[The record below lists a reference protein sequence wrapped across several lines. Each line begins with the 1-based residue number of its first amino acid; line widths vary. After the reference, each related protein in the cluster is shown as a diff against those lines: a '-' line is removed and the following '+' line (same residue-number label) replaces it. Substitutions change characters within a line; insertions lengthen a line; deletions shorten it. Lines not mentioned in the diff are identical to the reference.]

1 MVAWSDARFLPA
13 PTRSARTRPARA
25 LLCACAM
32 LWLLLP
38 MGAWAQ
44 NAQDWVAAWAMAP
57 VDYGQVAPQPASVR
71 ALEHRTLRQRVVVS
85 AGGAQVR
92 VRLSNLYGATPLAI
106 GAASVAR
113 STGGDAIARRWV
125 EALTFQGRREVRVAP
140 GAHAWSDPV
149 PLQVAAGQALAVSVY
164 LNEPSTLA
172 TGHPGVPPS
181 AWSLPGNQAMTA
193 KPGNAQP
200 LPWNPLVTGVDV
212 LAAKGARVVV
222 AFGDSI
228 TDGPG
233 VSDNAQDGYPG
244 QLATRRREAN
254 GAAPVA
260 VVNLG
265 ISGNRLL
272 RDGNGPSGISRFE
285 RDVLGQSGITHAL
298 VLIGINDIGY
308 GTVQGV
314 RSPLVPAQQFASADE
329 VIAGLAL
336 IVRQARARGVKVLL
350 GTLLPFKGSPY
361 WSEENE
367 VARQAVNRW
376 IRGRQ
381 DVDAVIDFDAALR
394 SPVDALAMAPA
405 FDSGD
410 HLHPSKAGLAAM
422 ATAADVP
429 ELLE

>member
-1 MVAWSDARFLPA
+1 MVACPDARTPLA
-13 PTRSARTRPARA
+13 PTRLARILVCA
-25 LLCACAM
+25 LAM
-32 LWLLLP
+32 LFIP
-38 MGAWAQ
+38 VAAWAQ
-44 NAQDWVAAWAMAP
+44 HWVAAWAMAP
-57 VDYGQVAPQPASVR
+57 VDHSALAVQPASLR
-71 ALEHRTLRQRVVVS
+71 TLDNETLRQRVVVT
-85 AGGAQVR
+85 AGGSQVR
-92 VRLSNLYGATPLAI
+92 VRLSNLYGTTPLAV

-113 STGGDAIARRWV
+113 STGGDAIARRWI
-125 EALTFQGRREVRVAP
+125 EALSFQGRREVQVAP
-140 GAHAWSDPV
+140 GAQVWSDPIRLPV
-149 PLQVAAGQALAVSVY
+149 VAGQALAVSVY
-164 LNEPSTLA
+164 LREPSILA
-172 TGHPGVPPS
+172 TGHPGVPPA
-181 AWSLPGNQAMTA
+181 AWSLPGDQTMAA
-193 KPGNAQP
+193 KPSNAQA

-212 LAAKGARVVV
+212 LVTAPARVVA

-233 VSDNAQDGYPG
+233 VSDNAVDSYPA
-244 QLATRRREAN
+244 QLATRRRAAD

-272 RDGNGPSGISRFE
+272 RDGNGPSGMSRFG
-285 RDVLGQSGITHAL
+285 RDVLEQSGVTHAL
-298 VLIGINDIGY
+298 ILIGINDIGY
-308 GTVQGV
+308 GTVGGV
-314 RSPLVPAQQFASADE
+314 RSPLIPAQQFASADE
-329 VIAGLAL
+329 IVAGLQQ

-367 VARQAVNRW
+367 HARQAVNRW

-394 SPVDALAMAPA
+394 SPGDALSLAPA

-422 ATAADVP
+422 AAAADVA
-429 ELLE
+429 ELSE